1 MLSRMGKRG
10 VALVSTTI
18 HGNLILGSTAIDI
31 EEKEETNTTC
41 EGHEFMLVYP
51 ALDVEQ

>member
-10 VALVSTTI
+10 VVLVSVTI
-18 HGNLILGSTAIDI
+18 HVNLILGLPAIDI
-31 EEKEETNTTC
+31 EENHTTC

-51 ALDVEQ
+51 ALDVER